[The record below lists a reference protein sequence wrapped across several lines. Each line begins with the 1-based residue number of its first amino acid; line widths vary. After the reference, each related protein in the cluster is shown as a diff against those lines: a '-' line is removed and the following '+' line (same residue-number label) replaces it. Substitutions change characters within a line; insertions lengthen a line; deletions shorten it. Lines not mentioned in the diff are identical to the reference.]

1 MNRKSRF
8 DRRIKA
14 FVALIRRRNPVVLV
28 ATAALLATAVVGVAR
43 LEVDSRFDVFMPPS
57 SESRLALEATKES
70 FGDVGQL
77 IALVESDHDRQSLA
91 LLHDLA
97 IFLENERGV
106 AAVEPPVPEAL
117 LSVPDEEFDDALEVI
132 RTVTDG
138 ATLPVHDGTTYA
150 VLRIMLDDEA
160 DARTTVRAIESRFR
174 DASMTPILSGEPY
187 LEAKVFDY
195 VLRILLILPPIAVVL
210 VIAVFFVRIGSL
222 RATVYS
228 MIPAVLGAALTLGGL
243 AWIAGSVSI
252 VSVLVP
258 IFIIVLGSADGLHI
272 TSHVID
278 ECEAGADVA
287 TATERTL
294 RAVGVPI
301 ILTTVTTALGFLSL
315 LAINSHAL
323 QGMAVAAAGGVTIAG
338 LATWFVLPAILM
350 RSKPLRRRLRRGG
363 ENRERLAS
371 ALGKLRG
378 APAAILAVAILI
390 GTAPGIAMI
399 SSDFSMIDVY
409 KRSTEVRRNLDTVRS
424 VIGGAIPV
432 YVTYRTADPL
442 SEKTARAILAIQDK
456 AGAAGLVSHSVSVYS
471 VIRNAYEASGGGTG
485 YPADRAKA
493 AETAEAIS
501 ELNPRF
507 FGPFTTNGLEP
518 AKGEATGRLT
528 HSHSH
533 TLGRAVFFLVDLSGE
548 TVDAFSRLVES
559 EAASSGVKLNAVGSA
574 FVIQEMN
581 DQIVPQQLWS
591 LVLAV
596 VVVFL
601 LTTISQQNVARGAI
615 ATVPIIITLTAVFGT
630 MGYVGIDLSVITG
643 IISGLTVGVGIDYAI
658 HFLGLYRHG
667 ERIGVE
673 NPADYAHSYVATPVL
688 ANALGLAVGF
698 TAMAFSPLSIH
709 VTLSILMW
717 LTMTVSAV
725 VTLSLLPTLTATA
738 RQPTRPTDEQSVRG

>member
-8 DRRIKA
+8 DRRIEA
-14 FVALIRRRNPVVLV
+14 FVALIRRRNRVVLV
-28 ATAALLATAVVGVAR
+28 TTAALLATAVVGVAR

-77 IALVESDHDRQSLA
+77 IALVESDHDRQSLS

-97 IFLENERGV
+97 ISVENERGV
-106 AAVEPPVPEAL
+106 AAVEPPVPETL
-117 LSVPDEEFDDALEVI
+117 LSVPHEEFDDALEVI

-138 ATLPVHDGTTYA
+138 ATLPVHDGTSYV

-160 DARTTVRAIESRFR
+160 DVRTTVRAIESRFR
-174 DASMTPILSGEPY
+174 DASVTPILSGEPY

-294 RAVGVPI
+294 QAVGVPI

-323 QGMAVAAAGGVTIAG
+323 RGMAVAAAGGVTIAG
-338 LATWFVLPAILM
+338 LATWFVLPAIVM
-350 RSKPLRRRLRRGG
+350 RSKPLRRRLPRGG

-424 VIGGAIPV
+424 VSGGAIPV

-442 SEKTARAILAIQDK
+442 SERTARAILAIQDK

-471 VIRNAYEASGGGTG
+471 VIRNAYEASGAGTG
-485 YPADRAKA
+485 YPADRTKA
-493 AETAEAIS
+493 AETAEAIF

-518 AKGEATGRLT
+518 AKGGSDRPA
-528 HSHSH
+528 H

-601 LTTISQQNVARGAI
+601 LTAISQRNVARGAI
-615 ATVPIIITLTAVFGT
+615 ATVPIIITLAAVFGT

-673 NPADYAHSYVATPVL
+673 NPADYSHSYVATPIL

-725 VTLSLLPTLTATA
+725 VTLSLLPTLTATV